1 VVFNHTTASG
11 ENDHSVLDEVVPGYY
26 HRLDANGGVLRDS
39 CCDDTATENMM
50 MGRLMTDSVVTWAR
64 DYHVSS
70 FRFDIMGLQPRD
82 TMVALQQKVDAAAG
96 RHVELIGEGWN
107 FGAVANGARFVQA
120 DMLHLNGTGIGTFN
134 PALRDAI
141 RGGGCC
147 DSGAALVSN
156 QGYIN
161 GLFYD
166 PNAQGGG
173 HAAGDLMWLGDVIK
187 AGLAGSI
194 RSYTLTTSW
203 DARLPL
209 EQIAFEGLPA
219 GYVTDPSEVV
229 NYFENH
235 DNLTIFDN
243 DVYKLPLATSREDR
257 ARVQMLGAA
266 INAFSQGVAYFQ
278 AGVDT
283 LRSKS
288 LDGNSYDSGDWFN
301 RLDWSYAD
309 DNFGVGLPPAAS
321 NQASWP
327 MQQPLLGNAA
337 IKPTGV
343 QIAWA
348 RDEFRDLLRI
358 RRSTTL
364 LRMRSADDIKARL
377 RFFNTGSRQIP
388 TLLVGD
394 LDGRGYAG
402 ANFEELTYFVNVD
415 TAAHSIAIPALQGK
429 AFELHPVHTAF
440 GAADRR
446 AAQATYDG
454 ASGTF
459 TIPARTA
466 VAFVVR
472 H

>member
-1 VVFNHTTASG
+1 
-11 ENDHSVLDEVVPGYY
+11 
-26 HRLDANGGVLRDS
+26 
-39 CCDDTATENMM
+39 
-50 MGRLMTDSVVTWAR
+50 VVTWAR

-82 TMVALQQKVDAAAG
+82 AMVALQAKVDAAVG
-96 RHVELIGEGWN
+96 HHVELIGEGWN
-107 FGAVANGARFVQA
+107 FGSVANGARFVQA
-120 DMLHLNGTGIGTFN
+120 DMLDLNGTGIGTFN
-134 PALRDAI
+134 PAIRDAI

-147 DSGAALVSN
+147 DSGNSLIAN

-173 HAAGDLMWLGDVIK
+173 HSAGDLMWLGDVIK
-187 AGLAGSI
+187 ASLAGSI

-203 DARLPL
+203 DAQLPL
-209 EQIAFEGLPA
+209 EQISFEGLPA
-219 GYVTDPSEVV
+219 GYVTSPSEVV

-243 DVYKLPLATSREDR
+243 NVYKLPTATSREDR

-266 INAFSQGVAYFQ
+266 INALSQGVAYFH

-301 RLDWSYAD
+301 RLDWSYFD
-309 DNFGVGLPPAAS
+309 DNFGAGLPPAAS
-321 NQASWP
+321 NQSNWP
-327 MQQPLLGNAA
+327 MQQPLLANAA
-337 IKPTGV
+337 IKPTPV
-343 QIAWA
+343 EIAWA

-364 LRMRSADDIKARL
+364 LRMASADDIKARL
-377 RFFNTGSRQIP
+377 KFYNTGSQQIP

-402 ANFEELTYFVNVD
+402 ANFQELAYFVNVD
-415 TAAHSIAIPALQGK
+415 KASHPITIPALAGK
-429 AFELHPVHTAF
+429 AFQLHPVHSSF
-440 GAADRR
+440 SAADKR

-459 TIPARTA
+459 NIPARTA
-466 VAFVVR
+466 VVFVVK